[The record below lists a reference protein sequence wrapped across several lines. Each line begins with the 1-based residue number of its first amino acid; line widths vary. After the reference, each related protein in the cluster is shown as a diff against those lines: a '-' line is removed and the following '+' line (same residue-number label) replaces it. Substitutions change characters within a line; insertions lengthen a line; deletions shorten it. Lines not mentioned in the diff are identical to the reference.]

1 MHRIVPMLLA
11 MLAATMTVNESA
23 LTRAENGDPEG
34 DGGDPGPGGPVEADT
49 LRLLWA
55 ASHGG
60 QDLARELA
68 GSGPKLGVFTRHED
82 LWCWDVTPD
91 SAGEWLAGV
100 IGSGGAVLGEARL
113 EALQTLVGPY
123 TATARTADPAV
134 DVRLTPREHD
144 VLRLLC
150 AGLSA
155 VAIARRLGLSPRT
168 VTKHQERLYRKLG
181 VCDRVNAVLLAQRLG
196 IAPSFDGG
204 GDRGHERGA
213 AR

>member
-1 MHRIVPMLLA
+1 MHRIVSMLLA

-23 LTRAENGDPEG
+23 LARTET
-34 DGGDPGPGGPVEADT
+34 GDPGQPGQGDPVPADT

-68 GSGPKLGVFTRHED
+68 GSGPKLGVFTRQED

-100 IGSGGAVLGEARL
+100 IGSGGTALGEARL
-113 EALQTLVGPY
+113 EALETLVRPY
-123 TATARTADPAV
+123 TAITRAADPAA

-196 IAPSFDGG
+196 IVASF
-204 GDRGHERGA
+204 ERGA
-213 AR
+213 GR